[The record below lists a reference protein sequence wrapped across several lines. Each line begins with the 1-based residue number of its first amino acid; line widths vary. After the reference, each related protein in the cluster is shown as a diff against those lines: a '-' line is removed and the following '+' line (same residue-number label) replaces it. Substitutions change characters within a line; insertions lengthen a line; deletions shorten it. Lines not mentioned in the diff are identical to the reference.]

1 MDGYSVSDHRLV
13 AEFVEVAEKEKI
25 PFQMEILPLGGTDAG
40 ALQRA
45 RSGAR
50 AITISVPC
58 RYVHTVTETIH
69 KADLQGSVDL
79 IVAFLSR

>member
-1 MDGYSVSDHRLV
+1 M
-13 AEFVEVAEKEKI
+13 
-25 PFQMEILPLGGTDAG
+25 GGTDAG

-50 AITISVPC
+50 VITLSVPC

-69 KADLQGSVDL
+69 KGDLEATVTLLQKYLES
-79 IVAFLSR
+79 